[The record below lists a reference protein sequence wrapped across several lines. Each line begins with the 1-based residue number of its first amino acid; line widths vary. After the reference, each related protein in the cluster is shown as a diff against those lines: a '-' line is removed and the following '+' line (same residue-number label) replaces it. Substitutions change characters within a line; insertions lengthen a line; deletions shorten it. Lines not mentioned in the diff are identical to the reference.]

1 MAPDIALPPPPPR
14 TNYFTKFG
22 ECLFVALALLDLV
35 FTLGELLPRTLL
47 QRAQHLIP
55 IFIVLEFGLSI
66 PFAFGYSLFWHIREK
81 RGRARS
87 PKVHAWTQG
96 ILRYWLAFEI
106 SVYGFAKLLRTQF
119 APIFSRDDTPVGH
132 LTGFQLTW
140 NYFGYSYTFAVILGL
155 LQIGGSI
162 LLLFR
167 RTTLLGAAILLPV
180 MVNIVL
186 INLFYKI
193 AAGAFVNSIFFTL
206 GLLFILYLHRQD
218 LITIFLQRPSTLSPI
233 RLNGLKYPLR
243 LLTIAG
249 AFGLIYYFVRNIHHS
264 PLEGK
269 WNVDSLVRN
278 RDTVKGDAWLTNSGD
293 WRSVYMEE
301 RGRLTLCPNPYVYEE
316 ARSLDGTYKYDTGS
330 HHLQLFFDKKTMGY
344 DDTVNMTVWNYDGR
358 HMNWNGIM
366 GKDTLFFALTRQ

>member
-1 MAPDIALPPPPPR
+1 MAPDVTLPPPPPR

-22 ECLFVALALLDLV
+22 ECLFAFVAIFNLSFVFAQLV
-35 FTLGELLPRTLL
+35 PRSVL
-47 QRAQHLIP
+47 QHIGSLFFIIQIGFSIP
-55 IFIVLEFGLSI
+55 VAVGLSLI
-66 PFAFGYSLFWHIREK
+66 WHLREK
-81 RGRARS
+81 RGWSRS
-87 PKVHAWTQG
+87 LAIHAWSLG
-96 ILRYWLAFEI
+96 LIRYWLAFMI
-106 SVYGFAKLLRTQF
+106 SLYGYAKILRTQF
-119 APIFSRDDTPVGH
+119 APQFTRNDTPVGH
-132 LTGFQLTW
+132 LSGFQLTW
-140 NYFGYSYTFAVILGL
+140 TYFGHSYTFAAILAL

-167 RTTLLGAAILLPV
+167 RTTLLGAVILLPV

-193 AAGAFVNSIFFTL
+193 DPGAFLNSIFFTL
-206 GLLFILYLHRQD
+206 ALGFILYLHRRE
-218 LITIFLQRPSTLSPI
+218 LIALFLQKASNLPPI
-233 RLNGLKYPLR
+233 HLGWFKYLLR
-243 LLTIAG
+243 LMAIG
-249 AFGLIYYFVRNIHHS
+249 GSFGLLYALVLKISHS

-269 WNVDSLVRN
+269 WNVDNLVRN

-330 HHLQLFFDKKTMGY
+330 HHLQLVFDKKTMGY
-344 DDTVNMTVWNYDGR
+344 DDTVGMAVSNYDGK

-366 GKDTLFFALTRQ
+366 GKDTMFFALTRQ